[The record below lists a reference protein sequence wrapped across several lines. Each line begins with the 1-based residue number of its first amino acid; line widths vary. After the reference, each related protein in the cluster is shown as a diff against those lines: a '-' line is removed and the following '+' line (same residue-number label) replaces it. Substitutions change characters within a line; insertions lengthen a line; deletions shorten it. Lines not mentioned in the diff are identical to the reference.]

1 MVCVN
6 ILTNRSER
14 AWIDHRK
21 RDNCRTKASPVQG
34 EVSAEQADGG
44 DVAERCYDFALDY
57 GEYEGRTAHPL
68 SQKSKIFASS
78 PYTGEPFVAFL
89 LPLCYNI
96 PMKAR
101 KTYDKSVIRMPR
113 QDSSQ
118 ARHTKLYNAIPPF
131 ATG

>member
-78 PYTGEPFVAFL
+78 PYTGEPFGRCRAGGA
-89 LPLCYNI
+89 I
-96 PMKAR
+96 GTA
-101 KTYDKSVIRMPR
+101 KS
-113 QDSSQ
+113 
-118 ARHTKLYNAIPPF
+118 RHGSDGIFSLFTLHS
-131 ATG
+131 